1 MKNGSRPFECPKCG
15 FNYFKKHNYMSKIN
29 ELLKTRNNMVRMHLK
44 TVAQSIKSH
53 VPSDAERDK
62 YYFFLYNLK
71 DVNDQVMIWGLNEYF
86 KGKHYLKGKGYA
98 YLKAV
103 ILSRDKN
110 KEKISEN
117 ERKLLGSAPPII
129 KEKNNEKGK
138 NKN

>member
-1 MKNGSRPFECPKCG
+1 MRYESKPFECPRCG
-15 FNYFKKHNYMSKIN
+15 FNYFKKNDYMSKIN
-29 ELLKTRNNMVRMHLK
+29 KLLKKRNNIARMHLR
-44 TVAQSIKSH
+44 TVAQAIKTN
-53 VPSDAERDK
+53 VPSDAKKDK

-71 DVNDQVMIWGLNEYF
+71 EVNDQTMVWGLDEYF

-110 KEKISEN
+110 KEKMSEN

-129 KEKNNEKGK
+129 KENT
-138 NKN
+138 